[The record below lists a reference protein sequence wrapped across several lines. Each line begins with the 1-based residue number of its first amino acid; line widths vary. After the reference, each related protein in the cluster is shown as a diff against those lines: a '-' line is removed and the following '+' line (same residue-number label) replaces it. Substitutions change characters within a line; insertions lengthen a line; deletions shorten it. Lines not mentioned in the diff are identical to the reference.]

1 VIFDPILPARM
12 LHRCPGAAVHV
23 TQAVAS
29 PIRPTTPGISGHTR
43 PPRTGIPTRA
53 RQPARLVNVW
63 CKAQK
68 RKDEQFQF
76 DQATAKKG
84 FRYIKVVTKYAFG
97 VDIDAYIPL
106 IVAGGS
112 LLALITFGL
121 SGLFIV
127 AASALGVILASS
139 LIFFSFGWLFIPL
152 VSFMVIGALAAG
164 VGSFLLFPA
173 VALGGV
179 FALVSTLSSLAFERL
194 DDKMIDD
201 VIESLDE
208 DVDFDRE
215 ELERF
220 DARLRTR
227 TARSTGSRSSK

>member
-1 VIFDPILPARM
+1 MR
-12 LHRCPGAAVHV
+12 
-23 TQAVAS
+23 
-29 PIRPTTPGISGHTR
+29 IRR
-43 PPRTGIPTRA
+43 PKPTRCA
-53 RQPARLVNVW
+53 RTAVVVQ
-63 CKAQK
+63 AQ

-76 DQATAKKG
+76 DRTTAKKG

-97 VDIDAYIPL
+97 VDLDAYIPL

-127 AASALGVILASS
+127 AASALGVIFASS
-139 LIFFSFGWLFIPL
+139 LIFFSLGWLFLPL
-152 VSFMVIGALAAG
+152 VSFMIFGALAAG

-173 VALGGV
+173 IALGGV
-179 FALVSTLSSLAFERL
+179 FALVSTLSSLAFDRL
-194 DDKMIDD
+194 DDKMIDE

-208 DVDFDRE
+208 DDRFDRE

-220 DARLRTR
+220 DERLR
-227 TARSTGSRSSK
+227 ARSRSGF

>member
-1 VIFDPILPARM
+1 M
-12 LHRCPGAAVHV
+12 
-23 TQAVAS
+23 Q
-29 PIRPTTPGISGHTR
+29 
-43 PPRTGIPTRA
+43 RT
-53 RQPARLVNVW
+53 NV
-63 CKAQK
+63 QL
-68 RKDEQFQF
+68 RIQ
-76 DQATAKKG
+76 
-84 FRYIKVVTKYAFG
+84 
-97 VDIDAYIPL
+97 
-106 IVAGGS
+106 
-112 LLALITFGL
+112 
-121 SGLFIV
+121 
-127 AASALGVILASS
+127 SA
-139 LIFFSFGWLFIPL
+139 
-152 VSFMVIGALAAG
+152 
-164 VGSFLLFPA
+164 A

>member
-1 VIFDPILPARM
+1 M
-12 LHRCPGAAVHV
+12 GRCRGAAVHGA
-23 TQAVAS
+23 QAVATPVPFNARALSGCAQALRIRS
-29 PIRPTTPGISGHTR
+29 PG
-43 PPRTGIPTRA
+43 RA
-53 RQPARLVNVW
+53 RQTVRSVHVR
-63 CKAQK
+63 AQK

-76 DQATAKKG
+76 DRATAKKG

-112 LLALITFGL
+112 LLALVTFGL
-121 SGLFIV
+121 SGIFIV

-139 LIFFSFGWLFIPL
+139 LIFFSLGWLFVPL
-152 VSFMVIGALAAG
+152 VSFMVIGALVAG

-173 VALGGV
+173 IALGGV
-179 FALVSTLSSLAFERL
+179 FALVSTLSSLAFDRL
-194 DDKMIDD
+194 DDKMIEG

-215 ELERF
+215 ELANF
-220 DARLRTR
+220 DRRLRSRASGSTSR
-227 TARSTGSRSSK
+227 RSPKNR

>member
-1 VIFDPILPARM
+1 M
-12 LHRCPGAAVHV
+12 GLHRCPGAAVHM
-23 TQAVAS
+23 TQAIAAPLPFNS
-29 PIRPTTPGISGHTR
+29 LDMSGYTR
-43 PPRTGIPTRA
+43 PLRIRTPRRA
-53 RQPARLVNVW
+53 RQPARLVNVRCW
-63 CKAQK
+63 AQK
-68 RKDEQFQF
+68 RKDEQFQL
-76 DQATAKKG
+76 DRATAKKG

-139 LIFFSFGWLFIPL
+139 FIFFSLGWLFLPL

-173 VALGGV
+173 IALGGV
-179 FALVSTLSSLAFERL
+179 FALVSTLSTLAFDRL
-194 DDKMIDD
+194 DDRMIAD
-201 VIESLDE
+201 VIDSLDE
-208 DVDFDRE
+208 DVEFDRD

-220 DARLRTR
+220 DERLRTR
-227 TARSTGSRSSK
+227 SRASPSTRPPRKR

>member
-1 VIFDPILPARM
+1 M
-12 LHRCPGAAVHV
+12 GLHRCQGAAVHV
-23 TQAVAS
+23 TQAVAA
-29 PIRPTTPGISGHTR
+29 PLPVPTTR
-43 PPRTGIPTRA
+43 APRTRIPTCA
-53 RQPARLVNVW
+53 RQPTRFVHVR
-63 CKAQK
+63 CQAQK
-68 RKDEQFQF
+68 RKDEQFQL
-76 DQATAKKG
+76 DRATAKKG

-139 LIFFSFGWLFIPL
+139 FIFFSLGWLFLPL

-173 VALGGV
+173 IALGGV

-194 DDKMIDD
+194 DDEMIAD

-215 ELERF
+215 ELDRF
-220 DARLRTR
+220 DARLRS
-227 TARSTGSRSSK
+227 RSTPRSGPRK